1 MNVEYLVPI
10 ILEDILEFHADL
22 EKSDIPVENGVRD
35 MALLE
40 AAVNSPFQTFGGEDL
55 FPTICEKAARLCY
68 GIANNHAFVD
78 GNKRTAVH
86 AMEAFLIVNQM
97 PLECSDDEM
106 EQVIIK
112 VADGQMSHEDLAK
125 WIKEHS

>member
-1 MNVEYLVPI
+1 
-10 ILEDILEFHADL
+10 
-22 EKSDIPVENGVRD
+22 
-35 MALLE
+35 
-40 AAVNSPFQTFGGEDL
+40 
-55 FPTICEKAARLCY
+55 
-68 GIANNHAFVD
+68 
-78 GNKRTAVH
+78 
-86 AMEAFLIVNQM
+86 MEAFLIVNQM

>member
-40 AAVNSPFQTFGGEDL
+40 AAVSIHLFKRLAVKTFSQL
-55 FPTICEKAARLCY
+55 SAKKRLGFVMALPITMLLLM
-68 GIANNHAFVD
+68 GINGRQF
-78 GNKRTAVH
+78 
-86 AMEAFLIVNQM
+86 ML
-97 PLECSDDEM
+97 
-106 EQVIIK
+106 
-112 VADGQMSHEDLAK
+112 
-125 WIKEHS
+125 